1 MMRSFNLEAEGNFD
15 SDIFTGTATYV
26 NFSDSLTNPKGFV
39 LEVETGLG
47 FKFDV
52 QGFKN
57 IDLYGI
63 QMNMYFQT
71 NPPSNENAIVED
83 YMIRCNVNGTAPLI
97 GGFVGSPVT
106 APFQLTTNLNK
117 FFLTKYTSKIDFC
130 TPVKSAKSF
139 AFEKIFV
146 QGTIPQNGSII
157 QLKYHINAVMYYKF
171 EGE

>member
-1 MMRSFNLEAEGNFD
+1 MMRSFNLESEGNFD
-15 SDIFTGTATYV
+15 SDIFTGTASYV
-26 NFSDSLTNPKGFV
+26 TWSDSVTNPKAFV
-39 LEVETGLG
+39 LEVTTGLG

-71 NPPSNENAIVED
+71 NPPSNENAIVTD
-83 YMIRCNVNGTAPLI
+83 YMIRCSVDGSSPLL
-97 GGFVGSPVT
+97 GGFVGSPET

-130 TPVKSAKSF
+130 TPIKSAKSF
-139 AFEKIFV
+139 SFEKFFV
-146 QGTIPQNGSII
+146 QGETPQNTTII
-157 QLKYHINAVMYYKF
+157 QLKYHINAVIYYKF